1 MPPELRRI
9 LPLMLVVI
17 FAFFLLPNL
26 LHRSHKSGLSDKQKA
41 ANTKEA
47 VKLIDRGEQGYNA
60 AHGRFTSHLA
70 DLLAANPKI
79 ANDLVGG
86 MDVQLDVSTKG
97 QTYLEVVTSD
107 VMRIVRVHN
116 GATIAAQSCLVLK
129 SSSGV
134 HCQ

>member
-1 MPPELRRI
+1 
-9 LPLMLVVI
+9 
-17 FAFFLLPNL
+17 
-26 LHRSHKSGLSDKQKA
+26 
-41 ANTKEA
+41 
-47 VKLIDRGEQGYNA
+47 
-60 AHGRFTSHLA
+60 
-70 DLLAANPKI
+70 
-79 ANDLVGG
+79 

-134 HCQ
+134 HCP

>member
-1 MPPELRRI
+1 MPPELRRF

-79 ANDLVGG
+79 ADDLVGG